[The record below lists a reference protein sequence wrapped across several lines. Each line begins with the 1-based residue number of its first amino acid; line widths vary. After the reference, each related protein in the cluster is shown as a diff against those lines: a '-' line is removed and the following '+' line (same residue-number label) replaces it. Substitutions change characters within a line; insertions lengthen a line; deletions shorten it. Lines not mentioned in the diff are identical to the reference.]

1 MTGHEFHRT
10 AVEPCRGAAAAWL
23 VDGEP
28 AGFSADPARV
38 GRETVHASYLHVHWA
53 GYPDLAQRFTDA
65 VHAHARTMRVE
76 RPAMR
81 PEQKILRPS
90 PRSRALSTLQRALSL
105 SRGTLGHRNRPPFM
119 IYTTTETGTLPK
131 DWWTLP
137 SMSA

>member
-1 MTGHEFHRT
+1 M
-10 AVEPCRGAAAAWL
+10 AQPLRGWWM
-23 VDGEP
+23 VSRP
-28 AGFSADPARV
+28 AFSADPARV

-81 PEQKILRPS
+81 PEQILRPEPKI
-90 PRSRALSTLQRALSL
+90 PRPEYPAMRPEPVEGRPRAPQPAA
-105 SRGTLGHRNRPPFM
+105 
-119 IYTTTETGTLPK
+119 IYDLHHHGDRDAAEGLV
-131 DWWTLP
+131 DLP